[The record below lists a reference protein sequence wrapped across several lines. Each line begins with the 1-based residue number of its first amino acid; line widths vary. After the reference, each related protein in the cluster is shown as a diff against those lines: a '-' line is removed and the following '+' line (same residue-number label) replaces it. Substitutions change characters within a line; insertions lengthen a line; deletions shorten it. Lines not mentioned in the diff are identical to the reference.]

1 MNIEAI
7 DLNLLRVFET
17 VYAERNLSR
26 AAKRLGLTQSSVSN
40 ALARLREALGQS
52 IFVRSGHGVIPT
64 PFADSIAVDVNRA
77 LALLRNALR
86 DPGGFDFASSERRFS
101 IICSDYSA
109 AVIIPRLLSALQT
122 LAPHISLVVLNLQD
136 GDDIGPALTSGDAD
150 LAIGN
155 LSFLSMTVRQQRL
168 FEDKYLVLAR
178 KGHPATKGVWG
189 ANTFLQ
195 YPQILVNPYNPY
207 TKCAPW
213 YDQDGARLLD
223 ADPVVAI
230 HAPSFLAMPYL
241 LATSDCLAACPG
253 RLAHDFVK
261 MHPLQ
266 IFEAPFPKQP
276 VSIGQYW
283 HERQHNDAGHRWLR
297 EQIYRV
303 CESK

>member
-1 MNIEAI
+1 MNIESI
-7 DLNLLRVFET
+7 DLNLLRVFES
-17 VYAERNLSR
+17 VYSERNLSR
-26 AAKRLGLTQSSVSN
+26 AAKRLGLNQSSVSN
-40 ALARLREALGQS
+40 ALARLRDALGQS

-86 DPGGFDFASSERRFS
+86 DPGGFDFASSDRRFG

-109 AVIIPRLLSALQT
+109 AVIMPRLLSTLQT
-122 LAPHISLVVLNLQD
+122 LAPHISLVVLNLQN
-136 GDDIGPALTSGDAD
+136 GDDIAPAIANGEAD

-155 LSFLSMTVRQQRL
+155 LTFLSMTVRHQRL
-168 FEDKYLVLAR
+168 FDDNYLVLAR
-178 KGHPATKGVWG
+178 KGHPATKGAWD
-189 ANTFLQ
+189 ANTFLK

-207 TKCAPW
+207 TRCAPW
-213 YDQDGARLLD
+213 CDRDGSSLLD
-223 ADPVVAI
+223 ADPKVAV
-230 HAPSFLAMPYL
+230 HAPSFLAVPYL

-266 IFEAPFPKQP
+266 ILEAPFPKAP

-283 HERQHNDAGHRWLR
+283 HERQHNDVGHRWLR
-297 EQIYRV
+297 EQIYRIS
-303 CESK
+303 ENM